1 MLLILPGLFLG
12 SKVDAMDV
20 NFLTENNI
28 TCILNVA
35 KSTYSIY
42 YDESLNIDVLK
53 IPLIDHPS
61 ENIKIEL
68 DLGYSF
74 INLSILQN
82 RNILVHCVAGISRSS
97 TFVLYYLMKKYNMN
111 LTDALNFSRQKRQII
126 RPNSGFLKTLFES
139 MN

>member
-1 MLLILPGLFLG
+1 MSEILPGLFLG